1 VATKKP
7 VEKIIVIPAIKRAT
21 MRIDIKF
28 LTPLITHAWD
38 PKIIQ
43 EMIDKRIKGGV
54 SANSRKTHRE
64 PKNPEDDFYAGLY
77 WVSEYPGKLPLD
89 QIPAAIENGRF
100 GVPAQALKNAIVS
113 AGALVDGV
121 HMTYLRKVLH
131 IEELDLL
138 EIKGPPPTKRTDRT
152 LLGARPVMRTDMV
165 RLGSGLSK
173 VPDVRHR
180 PMFEQWSMEVPIT
193 FLKDRIG
200 PAELVNLINLAGYA
214 VGIGDWRPE
223 CNGVFGRFEVAE
235 AK

>member
-1 VATKKP
+1 MTKKKAS
-7 VEKIIVIPAIKRAT
+7 ETIIVIPPIKRAT
-21 MRIDIKF
+21 MLVNIKF

-38 PKIIQ
+38 PKIVQ
-43 EMIDKRIKGGV
+43 DMIDKRVKGGV
-54 SANSRKTHRE
+54 STTSRKTHRD
-64 PKNPEDDFYAGLY
+64 PKNPEEDFYAGLY

-89 QIPAAIENGRF
+89 EIPRAIKRGRF

-113 AGALVDGV
+113 AGSLVDGV

-138 EIKGPPPTKRTDRT
+138 EIKGGPPT
-152 LLGARPVMRTDMV
+152 MRTDMV
-165 RLGSGLSK
+165 RVGSGLSK
-173 VPDVRHR
+173 TPDVRHR
-180 PMFEQWSMEVPIT
+180 PMFEQWSMEVPVT

-200 PAELVNLINLAGYA
+200 PNELVNLINLAGYA